1 MSDGLQYRT
10 CVHALAVELTASAK
24 NSSRGAFASRQG
36 CCEHALLSNTCAA
49 PCAAQ
54 RAELAGTNAALGTS
68 VPAGERAVPA
78 ADCRASGTEMSRP
91 PHRRRRQRP
100 RRGRSVR
107 CGRSCSAMPEKALW
121 LQCQRQ
127 VKQQDVA
134 AAARATGDAERPT
147 PMPVEP
153 AAAAHGINKLAKKA
167 GTVRVQQKIQKA
179 MGNASARRRRR
190 PNSKRRARNA
200 ASGTPM
206 AKARSA

>member
-1 MSDGLQYRT
+1 
-10 CVHALAVELTASAK
+10 
-24 NSSRGAFASRQG
+24 
-36 CCEHALLSNTCAA
+36 
-49 PCAAQ
+49 
-54 RAELAGTNAALGTS
+54 
-68 VPAGERAVPA
+68 
-78 ADCRASGTEMSRP
+78 
-91 PHRRRRQRP
+91 
-100 RRGRSVR
+100 
-107 CGRSCSAMPEKALW
+107 MPEKALW